1 MSKKSW
7 ILIFLVFMAAG
18 CLFAQADSTQAVKLM
33 EALKSKTPES
43 SFSVFFRTILS
54 LVIVI
59 GLVYVV
65 MIGLQRFIRRDSGR
79 VTGSMKI
86 LSSLPLG
93 VKKHVMIVQVED
105 RRLVL
110 GVTEHQVTFLSELDK
125 ETPEE
130 YQQQSE
136 EPGHELSRNFQSILK
151 RMMQK

>member
-7 ILIFLVFMAAG
+7 LLIILIFMMAG

-65 MIGLQRFIRRDSGR
+65 MIALQRFIRRDSKSAS
-79 VTGSMKI
+79 GSMKI

-93 VKKHVMIVQVED
+93 VKKYVMIVQVED

-110 GVTEHQVTFLSELDK
+110 GVTEHQVTLLCELDK
-125 ETPEE
+125 EIPEA

-136 EPGHELSRNFQSILK
+136 EPGKELTRNFQNILK